1 MNRQDNI
8 LRYGFSI
15 FSVLTSFLF
24 VYYAVS
30 VIYGSHATQWLKM
43 FAYVAGGYGLFN
55 VYILSWAW
63 RSQSAK
69 AVTANLVIAV
79 CFFGVVV
86 MDLLRRG
93 SVDGTQVGVLTG
105 LLAILAINWFT
116 IKKLCQ
122 K

>member
-1 MNRQDNI
+1 MNQQDKI
-8 LRYGFSI
+8 LRYGFTL

-30 VIYGSHATQWLKM
+30 IIYGSHASQSLKN

-63 RSQSAK
+63 RSQTAK
-69 AVTANLVIAV
+69 AVTANLIIAA
-79 CFFGVVV
+79 CFFGVVA
-86 MDLLRRG
+86 MDLLRQG
-93 SVDGTQVGVLTG
+93 SVDGKQLGGLAG
-105 LLAILAINWFT
+105 LLAILAINWFA

>member
-1 MNRQDNI
+1 MNKQDKI
-8 LRYGFSI
+8 LRYGFTL

-30 VIYGSHATQWLKM
+30 IIYGSHAANWLKI
-43 FAYVAGGYGLFN
+43 FAYVTGGYGLFN

-63 RSQSAK
+63 RTQTSK
-69 AVTANLVIAV
+69 AVTANLIIAG

-86 MDLLRRG
+86 MDLFRKG
-93 SVDGTQVGVLTG
+93 APDGNQLGALAGLAAVLV
-105 LLAILAINWFT
+105 INWFT
-116 IKKLCQ
+116 VKKICQ